1 MALGGGTGGGGNARG
16 VRAGGAFIEL
26 SAKDSISA
34 ALKRVGQRFAAFG
47 KMVLAATGVGGI
59 VGGLLGGLS
68 FKETVDDLARMND
81 VAKAFGVNGTRISG
95 LFGVLGTAGG
105 EFKENLEGVIQFS
118 GTIEKALQGI
128 GQGAELFDGLKV
140 TAEEI
145 GKLPIDDQFFSVLGA
160 IRELPQPLQEAK
172 LALLGGSD
180 SMKQW
185 QRLLSMS
192 NAEVRELA
200 ANTAF
205 STAELEDATKA
216 SRGLQA
222 VGAAVLRI
230 WQQLVILVSPF
241 VADLADKI
249 AAALKPVQE
258 WLRGRTL
265 QDLWDMAKAAFAAGL
280 AWIDLQAQ
288 KLFVKV
294 GSYLTGEFNKAVLAA
309 KEAFADLGS
318 HISKALMGAL
328 NGPAT
333 LLAGML
339 NGINPV
345 AAAAIR
351 AAMNAGR
358 FDGQAEKDA
367 ARKEFEDKE
376 QLRNKVT
383 GDLLGGLDKGLL
395 KSAVSFLAELA
406 RLDANRKNRLADP
419 EVPVTPKVAA
429 SLARIGQVLGVLGG
443 GGAFLRQGFGFQGS
457 DAPARQM
464 VKEQQ
469 KGNAKLDEVRKA
481 VEKIGFPKFL

>member
-1 MALGGGTGGGGNARG
+1 
-16 VRAGGAFIEL
+16 
-26 SAKDSISA
+26 
-34 ALKRVGQRFAAFG
+34 
-47 KMVLAATGVGGI
+47 
-59 VGGLLGGLS
+59 
-68 FKETVDDLARMND
+68 
-81 VAKAFGVNGTRISG
+81 
-95 LFGVLGTAGG
+95 
-105 EFKENLEGVIQFS
+105 
-118 GTIEKALQGI
+118 
-128 GQGAELFDGLKV
+128 
-140 TAEEI
+140 
-145 GKLPIDDQFFSVLGA
+145 
-160 IRELPQPLQEAK
+160 
-172 LALLGGSD
+172 
-180 SMKQW
+180 
-185 QRLLSMS
+185 
-192 NAEVRELA
+192 
-200 ANTAF
+200 
-205 STAELEDATKA
+205 
-216 SRGLQA
+216 
-222 VGAAVLRI
+222 
-230 WQQLVILVSPF
+230 
-241 VADLADKI
+241 
-249 AAALKPVQE
+249 
-258 WLRGRTL
+258 
-265 QDLWDMAKAAFAAGL
+265 MAKAAFAAGL